1 MQIADQGT
9 QPVFVI
15 TYAVYVAHGLSLG
28 PEKSAFLYMQ
38 ASAQSLFCLLIFSSG
53 YQVRLVWGLL
63 VAVHFESNTL

>member
-28 PEKSAFLYMQ
+28 PKKTAFLYMQ
-38 ASAQSLFCLLIFSSG
+38 ASAQITVLPFDILI
-53 YQVRLVWGLL
+53 
-63 VAVHFESNTL
+63 